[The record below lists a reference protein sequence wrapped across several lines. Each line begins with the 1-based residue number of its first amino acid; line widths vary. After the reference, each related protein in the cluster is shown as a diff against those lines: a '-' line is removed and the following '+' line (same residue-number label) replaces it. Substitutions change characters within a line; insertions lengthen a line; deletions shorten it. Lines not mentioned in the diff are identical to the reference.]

1 MGTRRS
7 GVTIVR
13 VKSCPL
19 VAMVRRPPEI
29 EIIRRRMNSGNCP
42 ESLRAGIKTFLMIK
56 RLTNLNKVVYE
67 DPHRQFYHKNALD
80 LAFNAR
86 TSPASELADSIKT
99 LASAARPA
107 RAS

>member
-1 MGTRRS
+1 
-7 GVTIVR
+7 
-13 VKSCPL
+13 
-19 VAMVRRPPEI
+19 
-29 EIIRRRMNSGNCP
+29 
-42 ESLRAGIKTFLMIK
+42 MIK

-80 LAFNAR
+80 LAFSAR

>member
-1 MGTRRS
+1 
-7 GVTIVR
+7 
-13 VKSCPL
+13 
-19 VAMVRRPPEI
+19 
-29 EIIRRRMNSGNCP
+29 MNSGNCP
-42 ESLRAGIKTFLMIK
+42 ESLRAGIKTFTYRLCRSCKPRLMIK

-80 LAFNAR
+80 LAFSAR